1 MNRRFFSRLITLVLA
16 ICLVAGIAGGVWLPV
31 HAQIDMGGWSIPVNL
46 SNSGKTVR
54 SFITADSSGVM
65 HAFWLDKLNG
75 MQYSHSRT
83 DGWST
88 PRKAVFPI
96 SLAVLTASNPTILLM
111 PKLVSGPSNWV
122 YLFWQDGN
130 GLRYSSANTANGKT
144 LAAWSNGGVVALNS
158 ASYDV
163 LVDSDGVL
171 HVAYVQPV
179 DTNGDA
185 GVYYVRSNNSGSSWT
200 VPVLLYSSPYYRNL
214 ASTEITSA
222 PVDNSVDLS
231 VTNVDGKKAIF
242 VAFDNQP
249 RKRVFIAHS
258 LDDGISWENVEEIDA
273 PLPGAGLAS
282 PGQIHVSARSKQALL
297 AWQVKQ
303 SDTVCFTYF
312 RNSDDGGKTWNA
324 GQRLYTPY
332 SGCADQF
339 DFLAGFEKYSML
351 VVSVE
356 GLSFL
361 NAWDGKSW
369 TGFQHQSM
377 LSSFID
383 PETQDNVSFE
393 LSDWTLKKA
402 DQLAAIGNDRGTGGD
417 TWLMTRSLA
426 DVSTWFAGE
435 PGWKITPDLERIT
448 GEISNLQLVSE
459 SSEVLHAFWVHKEV
473 VIADP
478 ANLVPSEP
486 SRVVYY
492 SSLNENRWTDPV
504 QILRAPSL
512 TTQTSGNLQ
521 KDDVT
526 DLTVASG
533 PDDRL
538 WALWKNSVGGEIY
551 ISWARASAANS
562 VNEWSKPAL
571 IASIPVTAS
580 EFSMVVDRGG
590 WIHIAYVVPVN
601 EGRGVYLVQSRD
613 QGRSWSNPVLAFD
626 GQAQNWERVS
636 SPSLTAAADGSL
648 WVLFSRQSVSAS
660 NLAAGL
666 YSVHSMDRGTTWSTA
681 ETVSQENILANQ
693 MLAQSNGVLHRIWLE
708 QMDNGQALIFHQVST
723 DGGQTWGRVTR
734 ISDFAG
740 SPGPIAATID
750 RTGQIHLT
758 QILED
763 QYQHL
768 LLRYWLW
775 NGSRWNVQ
783 DDFDLGN
790 GSLDAMDMVGLGISP
805 GGQLGA
811 MISRPWIGTDIFT
824 PDSLLVGFNRPVTL
838 PKIIETPLPPLPTEI
853 VEPSPQPSETPA
865 ATSTID
871 LATLNQGGPSTGGG
885 TVGGVVIALV
895 ASLLVI
901 GGGAGIAI
909 TRARKIRGE

>member
-1 MNRRFFSRLITLVLA
+1 MKQRIYSRLSNLLLVM
-16 ICLVAGIAGGVWLPV
+16 CLVAGIAGGIWQPV
-31 HAQIDMGGWSIPVNL
+31 QAQTDAGGWSNPVNL
-46 SNSGKTVR
+46 SNSGKTAQ
-54 SFITADSSGVM
+54 SFITADSSGIL

-75 MQYSHSRT
+75 MQYSRSGA

-96 SLAVLTASNPTILLM
+96 AFATLTAANPTILLM

-122 YLFWQDGN
+122 YLFWQDSK
-130 GLRYSSANTANGKT
+130 GLRYSSSNTANGKT
-144 LAAWSNGGVVALNS
+144 LADWSNGGVVALNS

-185 GVYYVRSNNSGSSWT
+185 GVYYVRSNNAGSSWT
-200 VPVLLYSSPYYRNL
+200 LPVLLYSSPYYRNL
-214 ASTEITSA
+214 ASTEIRTT

-231 VTNVDGKKAIF
+231 VTTIDGKKAIF

-249 RKRVFIAHS
+249 RKRVFVTRS
-258 LDDGISWENVEEIDA
+258 LDDGSTWENVQEIDA
-273 PLPGAGLAS
+273 PLPGAGLTS
-282 PGQIHVSARSKQALL
+282 PGQIHVDARSKDALL
-297 AWQVKQ
+297 VWQVKQ

-324 GQRLYTPY
+324 SQRLNTPY

-339 DFLAGFEKYSML
+339 EFLAGFTKYSML
-351 VVSVE
+351 VVSINS
-356 GLSFL
+356 LTFL
-361 NAWDGKSW
+361 NAWDGNAW

-383 PETQDNVSFE
+383 PATQDNVSFV
-393 LSDWTLKKA
+393 LSGWTLDQA
-402 DQLAAIGNDRGTGGD
+402 DHLAVIGNDRGSGGD
-417 TWLMTRSLA
+417 TWLMTRSLD

-435 PGWKITPDLERIT
+435 PGWKITPDLERIN
-448 GEISNLQLVSE
+448 GEITNLQVISE
-459 SSEVLHAFWVHKEV
+459 SSQILHAFWVQKEV
-473 VIADP
+473 VLPDA
-478 ANLVPSEP
+478 AALVPSEP
-486 SRVVYY
+486 NQVVYY
-492 SSLNENRWTDPV
+492 SNLKDNRWTDPV
-504 QILRAPSL
+504 QILRAPHLASL
-512 TTQTSGNLQ
+512 GNGNQ
-521 KDDVT
+521 KDDIT

-562 VNEWSKPAL
+562 VNEWAKPAL
-571 IASIPVTAS
+571 IASIPVTATD
-580 EFSMVVDRGG
+580 FSMAIDRAG
-590 WIHIAYVVPVN
+590 WIHVIYTIPVN

-613 QGRSWSNPVLAFD
+613 QGSSWSSAVLAFD
-626 GQAQNWERVS
+626 GQAAGWERVS
-636 SPSLTAAADGSL
+636 SPSLAASADGSL

-666 YSVHSMDRGTTWSTA
+666 YSVHSTDRGATWSTA

-708 QMDNGQALIFHQVST
+708 KMDNGQALIFHQVST
-723 DGGQTWGRVTR
+723 DGGQTWGKVTR
-734 ISDFAG
+734 VSDFAG
-740 SPGPIAATID
+740 RPGPTAATID
-750 RTGQIHLT
+750 RAGQIHLA
-758 QILED
+758 QLIKD

-768 LLRYWLW
+768 LLRYWFW

-783 DDFDLGN
+783 DDFDLGS
-790 GSLDAMDMVGLGISP
+790 GTLDVMDSVGLGISP
-805 GGQLGA
+805 DGQLGA
-811 MISRPWIGTDIFT
+811 IISRPWIGADPYN

-838 PKIIETPLPPLPTEI
+838 PQMVETPLPPLPTQV

-865 ATSTID
+865 ATPTID
-871 LATLNQGGPSTGGG
+871 LATLNQGNPSTGGG
-885 TVGGVVIALV
+885 TVGGLMTALV
-895 ASLLVI
+895 ASVLVI
-901 GGGAGIAI
+901 GGGVLVAI
-909 TRARKIRGE
+909 LRVRKRTGR

>member
-1 MNRRFFSRLITLVLA
+1 MNQPIFSRLGNLLLV
-16 ICLVAGIAGGVWLPV
+16 ICLVAGIAGGIGQPV
-31 HAQIDMGGWSIPVNL
+31 HAQADAGGWSTPVNL

-54 SFITADSSGVM
+54 SFITADSSGVL
-65 HAFWLDKLNG
+65 HAFWQDKLNG
-75 MQYSHSRT
+75 MQYSHSGT

-96 SLAVLTASNPTILLM
+96 SLAVLTAANPTILLM

-144 LAAWSNGGVVALNS
+144 LAAWSNGGGVALNS

-185 GVYYVRSNNSGSSWT
+185 GVYYTRSNNFGSSWT

-214 ASTEITSA
+214 ASTEITTA

-231 VTNVDGKKAIF
+231 VTTIDGKKAIF

-249 RKRVFIAHS
+249 RKRVYIAHS
-258 LDDGISWENVEEIDA
+258 LDDGSTWETVQEVDA
-273 PLPGAGLAS
+273 PLSGAGLSA
-282 PGQIHVSARSKQALL
+282 PGQIHVDARSKQALL
-297 AWQVKQ
+297 VWQVKQ

-324 GQRLYTPY
+324 GQRLNTPY

-339 DFLAGFEKYSML
+339 EFLSGFEKYSML
-351 VVSVE
+351 VVSVN
-356 GLSFL
+356 GLTFL

-383 PETQDNVSFE
+383 PETQDNVSYVM
-393 LSDWTLKKA
+393 SGWTLNQA
-402 DQLAAIGNDRGTGGD
+402 DQLAVIGNDRGTGGD

-435 PGWKITPDLERIT
+435 PGWKITPDLGQIT
-448 GEISNLQLVSE
+448 GDITNLQVVSE
-459 SSEVLHAFWVHKEV
+459 SSEVLHAFWVQKEV
-473 VIADP
+473 VPPDAAALI
-478 ANLVPSEP
+478 PSEP

-492 SSLNENRWTDPV
+492 SSLKDNRWADPV
-504 QILRAPSL
+504 QILRAPNL
-512 TTQTSGNLQ
+512 ATQASGNQ
-521 KDDVT
+521 KDDIT
-526 DLTVASG
+526 DLTVAAG

-551 ISWARASAANS
+551 ISWARASAATS

-571 IASIPVTAS
+571 IASIPVTATD
-580 EFSMVVDRGG
+580 FSLAVDRAG
-590 WIHIAYVVPVN
+590 WIHIVYVVAVN

-613 QGRSWSNPVLAFD
+613 GGASWSGTILAFD
-626 GQAQNWERVS
+626 GQSQNWERVS
-636 SPSLTAAADGSL
+636 SPSLAAAADGSL
-648 WVLFSRQSVSAS
+648 WVLFCRQSVSAT

-666 YSVHSMDRGTTWSTA
+666 YSVHSTDRGTTWSPA

-693 MLAQSNGVLHRIWLE
+693 MLAQTNGVLHRIWLE
-708 QMDNGQALIFHQVST
+708 KMVNGQALIFHQVSA

-734 ISDFAG
+734 VSDFAG
-740 SPGPIAATID
+740 SSGPIAATID
-750 RTGQIHLT
+750 QAGQIHLT
-758 QILED
+758 QILAD

-768 LLRYWLW
+768 LLRYWFW

-783 DDFDLGN
+783 DDFDLGSA
-790 GSLDAMDMVGLGISP
+790 SLDAMDSVGLGVSP
-805 GGQLGA
+805 KGQLGA
-811 MISRPWIGTDIFT
+811 IISRPWIGTDAYK
-824 PDSLLVGFNRPVTL
+824 PDSLLVGFSRPVML
-838 PKIIETPLPPLPTEI
+838 PQIVETPLPPLPTEV
-853 VEPSPQPSETPA
+853 VEPSPQPSETPE
-865 ATSTID
+865 ATPTID
-871 LATLNQGGPSTGGG
+871 LTTLNQSGPSTGGG
-885 TVGGVVIALV
+885 TVGGVVIALI

-909 TRARKIRGE
+909 TRSRKIRGE